1 MLLLFWSYVKLNGN
15 CFQLNSFLKGY
26 CEQKKWKFNLQ
37 DLLLWDNKDCGVR
50 NIYYAA
56 YLYQNTIMNQ
66 FFSPFKFFWNYIQ
79 KNWWLTRIGE
89 DVEMLNQKL
98 WSPPHARNLSIMKYW
113 SQKYDWSSKI
123 LEWKSSFNAY
133 QSWYESDS
141 FLLDLHSYLGNHLDP
156 NVSIWDYSCIHEFM
170 MAQPKYGNIIKLFFG
185 WDFYA
190 NLDKEY

>member
-1 MLLLFWSYVKLNGN
+1 MRQQRLWSEEYLLCSIFISEYYHEPVHEISLYSAYI
-15 CFQLNSFLKGY
+15 QLL
-26 CEQKKWKFNLQ
+26 
-37 DLLLWDNKDCGVR
+37 
-50 NIYYAA
+50 A
-56 YLYQNTIMNQ
+56 
-66 FFSPFKFFWNYIQ
+66 YIQ
-79 KNWWLTRIGE
+79 KNWWLTRIEE
-89 DVEMLNQKL
+89 DVETLNQKL

-185 WDFYA
+185 WDFYV